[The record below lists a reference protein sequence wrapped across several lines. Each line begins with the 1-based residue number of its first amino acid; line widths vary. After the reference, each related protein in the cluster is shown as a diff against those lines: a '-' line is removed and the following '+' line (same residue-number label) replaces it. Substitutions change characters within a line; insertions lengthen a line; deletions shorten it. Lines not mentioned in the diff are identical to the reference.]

1 MATAATVSATS
12 EEEDNGS
19 DEVPAQSGVTLHH
32 VISLARANLYIHACK
47 MYMSHYYST
56 NGPTTPTT

>member
-19 DEVPAQSGVTLHH
+19 DEVPAQSGGD
-32 VISLARANLYIHACK
+32 LAPCDLIGQ
-47 MYMSHYYST
+47 S
-56 NGPTTPTT
+56 